1 MTRPLAA
8 RSFRSIFAASATS
21 TQSESGRIEPFGAD
35 PAERL
40 FERFGR
46 PESRQETEAA
56 LKALPGVESHRMSD
70 DGRLIVTVEDAHG
83 AAMSDTLIAIHRVPQ
98 VLAATLAYE
107 YTDNTLAIPTNS
119 PCQEVHP

>member
-1 MTRPLAA
+1 MNIVSLVL
-8 RSFRSIFAASATS
+8 
-21 TQSESGRIEPFGAD
+21 RI
-35 PAERL
+35 
-40 FERFGR
+40 R

-70 DGRLIVTVEDAHG
+70 DGRLIVTVEDAPG

-107 YTDNTLAIPTNS
+107 YTDNTLAITTNS

>member
-1 MTRPLAA
+1 MNIVSLVL
-8 RSFRSIFAASATS
+8 
-21 TQSESGRIEPFGAD
+21 RI
-35 PAERL
+35 
-40 FERFGR
+40 R

-70 DGRLIVTVEDAHG
+70 DGRLIVTVEDAPG

-107 YTDNTLAIPTNS
+107 HRDVQVSNHQPTPNS
-119 PCQEVHP
+119 PCEEAQS